1 MKTLSE
7 KEFNGLNIKAMFT
20 EKVEQA
26 KKELS
31 PLMQEVRKY
40 IPQAEYGYHVV
51 SGEYPAFYGVRIEFT
66 YNGIRFHVYK
76 INKENKYRIAADLEH
91 FEYVNRYDIE
101 RAGNQYEKPCNIGVF
116 TAKKINDWIN
126 YCTQIYRQVEQANA
140 ENARKVADF
149 LKSIEN
155 EPVRWERRNHSKG
168 TITRNGL
175 RFTFYI
181 EEGHLSFELSLS
193 YRGTADYDT
202 FRLIADNRYIPKGNC

>member
-1 MKTLSE
+1 
-7 KEFNGLNIKAMFT
+7 MFT
-20 EKVEQA
+20 ERAERA

-31 PLMQEVRKY
+31 PLMQEIRKY
-40 IPQAEYGYHVV
+40 IPQAEYGYHVE

-66 YNGIRFHVYK
+66 YNGIRFHVCK
-76 INKENKYRIAADLEH
+76 IYKENKYRIATDMEH

-101 RAGNQYEKPCNIGVF
+101 RAGSQYEKPCNIGVF

-126 YCTQIYRQVEQANA
+126 YYTQIYRQVEQ
-140 ENARKVADF
+140 ENVENSKKVADF

-155 EPVRWERRNHSKG
+155 EPVRWEGNNHSKG
-168 TITRNGL
+168 TIIRNGL

-181 EEGHLSFELSLS
+181 EEGHLYFELSLS

-202 FRLIADNRYIPKGNC
+202 FRLIADNRYIPKGNY

>member
-1 MKTLSE
+1 
-7 KEFNGLNIKAMFT
+7 MFT

-66 YNGIRFHVYK
+66 YNGIRFHVYM
-76 INKENKYRIAADLEH
+76 EH

-101 RAGNQYEKPCNIGVF
+101 RAGSQYEKPCNIGVF

-155 EPVRWERRNHSKG
+155 EPVSWERRNYAKG

-175 RFTFYI
+175 RFTFC
-181 EEGHLSFELSLS
+181 
-193 YRGTADYDT
+193 
-202 FRLIADNRYIPKGNC
+202 P

>member
-1 MKTLSE
+1 
-7 KEFNGLNIKAMFT
+7 
-20 EKVEQA
+20 
-26 KKELS
+26 
-31 PLMQEVRKY
+31 MQEIRKY

-76 INKENKYRIAADLEH
+76 INKENKYRIAADMEH

-101 RAGNQYEKPCNIGVF
+101 RAGNQYEKAV
-116 TAKKINDWIN
+116 
-126 YCTQIYRQVEQANA
+126 QYRRVHRQENKRLDKLLHADIQAGGA
-140 ENARKVADF
+140 GKCGERPKKVADF

-155 EPVRWERRNHSKG
+155 EPVRWEGRNRSKG

-193 YRGTADYDT
+193 YRG
-202 FRLIADNRYIPKGNC
+202 NG

>member
-1 MKTLSE
+1 
-7 KEFNGLNIKAMFT
+7 MFT

-66 YNGIRFHVYK
+66 YNGIRFHVYR
-76 INKENKYRIAADLEH
+76 INKENKYRIATDMEH

-126 YCTQIYRQVEQANA
+126 YCTQIYRQVEQENA
-140 ENARKVADF
+140 ENARKVRSRQKLVQSPEPASVTF
-149 LKSIEN
+149 QAAATLWHRTNVARYKGATAVKYEN
-155 EPVRWERRNHSKG
+155 LLRKTSFRG
-168 TITRNGL
+168 LTR
-175 RFTFYI
+175 
-181 EEGHLSFELSLS
+181 
-193 YRGTADYDT
+193 
-202 FRLIADNRYIPKGNC
+202 K

>member
-1 MKTLSE
+1 
-7 KEFNGLNIKAMFT
+7 MFT

-31 PLMQEVRKY
+31 PLMQEIRKY

-76 INKENKYRIAADLEH
+76 INKENKYRIATDMEH

-101 RAGNQYEKPCNIGVF
+101 RAGSQYEKPCNIGVF

-126 YCTQIYRQVEQANA
+126 YCTQIYRQVEQENA
-140 ENARKVADF
+140 ENSKKVADF

-155 EPVRWERRNHSKG
+155 EPVSWERRNYAKG

-181 EEGHLSFELSLS
+181 EKGHLSFELSLS

-202 FRLIADNRYIPKGNC
+202 FRLLADNRYIPKGNY

>member
-1 MKTLSE
+1 
-7 KEFNGLNIKAMFT
+7 MFT

-76 INKENKYRIAADLEH
+76 INKENKYRIATDMEH

-126 YCTQIYRQVEQANA
+126 YCTQIYRQVEQENA
-140 ENARKVADF
+140 ENSKKVADF

-155 EPVRWERRNHSKG
+155 EPVRWEGRNRSKG
-168 TITRNGL
+168 KITRTGL